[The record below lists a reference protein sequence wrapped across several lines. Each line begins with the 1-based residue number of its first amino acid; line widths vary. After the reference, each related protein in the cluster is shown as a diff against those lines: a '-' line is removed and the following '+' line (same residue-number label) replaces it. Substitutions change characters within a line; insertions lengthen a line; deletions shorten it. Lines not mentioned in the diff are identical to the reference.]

1 MAETN
6 DEIMEHNS
14 DIMFGDDYDTE
25 APEHGFLTFKR
36 LLRSSKDQRL
46 RLVVV
51 LFSVVANTALSIAA
65 PAYSA
70 DIVNLLWKNI
80 KTSEALGTAFRVT
93 WQQGGMQIFIL
104 FLLYFGSWAFYSL
117 QSFLMLSFSE
127 KLSLK
132 FRTQMSEKLNRLP
145 LSYFDKNKTGAI
157 LSHFTN
163 DLDKMSEALQNG
175 LLKLF
180 TSIGMIVG
188 SLFFMFRYHIG
199 MTFVFLVFMG
209 LSMLVTKLFSKSTMK
224 HAVKRQQ
231 TMSTVTGMV
240 EEYYTGRVVIKS
252 FNREAISSEQM
263 HKANEEM
270 AKATEQTDFV
280 MNAINPVIRMV
291 NRFGQVGIA
300 IYSSWML
307 LNGKLTP
314 GVFQAY
320 FQYLNQASEP
330 ITEASFVF
338 NSMQSALASAERVY
352 AVLDEMEM
360 IKEPETPQNI
370 HNARGLVEFKEV
382 RFGYT
387 PENLLMKD
395 INFIAKPGQ
404 KIAVVGSTGA
414 GKTTLINLLMRFYE
428 VNGGK
433 IMLDGVDTASMTR
446 ENLRSNFGMVLQDT
460 WLFEGTIAEN
470 IAYGKPD
477 ATMDEI
483 VAAAKAARVD
493 YFVRT
498 MPKGYETILGN
509 EAENISIG
517 QRQLLT
523 IARVVLCDP
532 AVLILDEAT
541 SSVDTRTEIQINK
554 AMKSLM
560 KDRTSFVIAHRL
572 STIVDADL
580 ILVMANGNIIEQGN
594 HNELLAQGGSYAEL
608 YNSQFAAS

>member
-1 MAETN
+1 M
-6 DEIMEHNS
+6 DENREELMEQS
-14 DIMFGDDYDTE
+14 GDMLFGDDYDTE
-25 APEHGFLTFKR
+25 APEHGFATFKR
-36 LLRSSKDQRL
+36 LLHSSKDQWL
-46 RLVVV
+46 RLLVVI
-51 LFSVVANTALSIAA
+51 FSVIANTALSIAA

-70 DIVNLLWKNI
+70 GIVNLLWENI
-80 KTSEALGTAFRVT
+80 KASEALGDAFRIT
-93 WQQGGMQIFIL
+93 WDQGGMQIAIL
-104 FLLYFGSWAFYSL
+104 FLLYLGSWAFYSL

-127 KLSLK
+127 KLSLR

-175 LLKLF
+175 LLRLF
-180 TSIGMIVG
+180 TSIGMIIG
-188 SLFFMFRYHIG
+188 SVCFMFYYSVG
-199 MTFVFLVFMG
+199 MTLVFLAFMV
-209 LSMLVTKLFSKSTMK
+209 LSMLITNFFSKSTMK
-224 HAVKRQQ
+224 HATKRQQ

-252 FNREAISSEQM
+252 FNRETISSEQM
-263 HKANEEM
+263 HKANEDM

-280 MNAINPVIRMV
+280 MNAINPAIRMV

-300 IYSSWML
+300 TYAAWLL
-307 LNGKLTP
+307 LNGRLSP

-338 NSMQSALASAERVY
+338 NSMQSALASAERIY
-352 AVLDEMEM
+352 SVLDEFEM
-360 IKEPETPQNI
+360 IENPKTPEIVN
-370 HNARGLVEFKEV
+370 HARGLIEFKNV
-382 RFGYT
+382 QFGYT
-387 PENLLMKD
+387 PEKLLMHN
-395 INFIAKPGQ
+395 INFTANPGQ
-404 KIAVVGSTGA
+404 KIAIVGATGA

-428 VNGGK
+428 VSGGS
-433 IMLDGVDTASMTR
+433 ILLDGVDTASMSR
-446 ENLRSNFGMVLQDT
+446 ENLRENFGMVLQDT
-460 WLFEGTIAEN
+460 WLFGGTIAEN

-498 MPKGYETILGN
+498 MPNGYETVLGN
-509 EAENISIG
+509 EVENISVG

-523 IARVVLCDP
+523 IARVVLCNP

-541 SSVDTRTEIQINK
+541 SSVDTRTEIEINK
-554 AMKSLM
+554 AMRALM
-560 KDRTSFVIAHRL
+560 QQRTSFVIAHRL

-580 ILVMANGNIIEQGN
+580 ILVMANGDIIEQGN
-594 HNELLAQGGSYAEL
+594 HDELLEMGGTYAEL